1 MFFKH
6 FAITVQNTKNRSI
19 RKAFQYKSTVKP
31 VIICVMNSDKRLNIP
46 FEVRRSKVQSVRHAV
61 FPLVSL
67 AAVLCLVTQR
77 SSPQTAAHIRTT
89 FLSHCFCGLM
99 KGPIMYQQIENDVS
113 VRAKKDNGTSG
124 RSFSYDF
131 LSLFFLVVAES
142 SKFFVGSSP
151 SGSNERVFIFWNSR
165 LILLK

>member
-1 MFFKH
+1 MRH
-6 FAITVQNTKNRSI
+6 CRCRRRRRRLLSLLWIAILDPRASRLDYVISHARKGAALESRMKDCKKPRRQRQRTKTSLVLRDRLYSNSFSLFNVVELSSNRTGGKGVQ
-19 RKAFQYKSTVKP
+19 V
-31 VIICVMNSDKRLNIP
+31 
-46 FEVRRSKVQSVRHAV
+46 
-61 FPLVSL
+61 VSL

-124 RSFSYDF
+124 RSFCY
-131 LSLFFLVVAES
+131 
-142 SKFFVGSSP
+142 
-151 SGSNERVFIFWNSR
+151 
-165 LILLK
+165 

>member
-1 MFFKH
+1 MYRDL
-6 FAITVQNTKNRSI
+6 AAATS
-19 RKAFQYKSTVKP
+19 
-31 VIICVMNSDKRLNIP
+31 C
-46 FEVRRSKVQSVRHAV
+46 
-61 FPLVSL
+61 SL

-124 RSFSYDF
+124 RSFNLATDF
-131 LSLFFLVVAES
+131 LSLFFYGGQNRSLPRSRSLSRHATLLPTNGCS
-142 SKFFVGSSP
+142 HSNNIPFPLFLR
-151 SGSNERVFIFWNSR
+151 SNEGANHVSAN
-165 LILLK
+165 

>member
-1 MFFKH
+1 MGVYLHGVSNRIKRADSTHCCFHLVKFPDARR
-6 FAITVQNTKNRSI
+6 FNLSRDTV
-19 RKAFQYKSTVKP
+19 
-31 VIICVMNSDKRLNIP
+31 
-46 FEVRRSKVQSVRHAV
+46 V
-61 FPLVSL
+61 FL

-124 RSFSYDF
+124 RSFNLATDF
-131 LSLFFLVVAES
+131 LSLFFYGGQNRNTEKS
-142 SKFFVGSSP
+142 SGRKLKVFRGFFAL
-151 SGSNERVFIFWNSR
+151 RY
-165 LILLK
+165 